1 MWRRDPSQITHQDF
15 NLPPVKKFEKR
26 KYTLQ
31 QGPTL
36 CIFRQRV
43 LIQWVQNVAYSCV
56 RLLLPS
62 FCLRCKCN
70 LHANSCV
77 FDKGKLGCE
86 CEHNTTGADCSR
98 CKKHYHGRAWSVGSY
113 LPIPKGTAN
122 ICEYISVCDVRKIS
136 GDRQCYQLSSNA
148 FGTGI
153 NTQCNLTTANWHLKK
168 TSQLV
173 SETRGFGPRCRH
185 RRQGSRSSSAMHL
198 LTSTRDTERFETGND
213 QSHVSR
219 ANRRTNLTR
228 QRQKSP
234 PPKKSVH

>member
-26 KYTLQ
+26 KYTPQ
-31 QGPTL
+31 QGPTW
-36 CIFRQRV
+36 CIFCRRV
-43 LIQWVQNVAYSCV
+43 LIQWVQNVAYSRV
-56 RLLLPS
+56 RLLLLS

-122 ICEYISVCDVRKIS
+122 ICEYISVSDVRRIS
-136 GDRQCYQLSSNA
+136 GDGLCYQLSSKA
-148 FGTGI
+148 CGAGI
-153 NTQCNLTTANWHLKK
+153 KTQCNLTTANWHLKK
-168 TSQLV
+168 ISQCVFWTQMQTLQA
-173 SETRGFGPRCRH
+173 
-185 RRQGSRSSSAMHL
+185 RQVWFSDVL
-198 LTSTRDTERFETGND
+198 LTSTRDTKRFETGND
-213 QSHVSR
+213 QSHVSW
-219 ANRRTNLTR
+219 ANRQTNLTW
-228 QRQKSP
+228 QRQKA
-234 PPKKSVH
+234 PKNQSIKH